1 MIPPSSQFAVAE
13 PEPPSHRR
21 SLTVAVALLVAVM
34 VGATVTLVLVIRTN
48 AGGTKR
54 ATTRATA
61 TTSTTLLPPST
72 TPTTAPPASYEV
84 RDGESLSGIA
94 RRFGVSV
101 TRLAALNAIT
111 DPNRITPHQILRIP
125 RIRLTVDP
133 VTVTAGR
140 SVAIRLTGAGP
151 GEMITFT
158 VNTHT
163 GAPHTAST
171 EGTVDATYRTATTDP
186 LGPYTVTAAGGQGT
200 HAQATFTVVAPPAG

>member
-1 MIPPSSQFAVAE
+1 MIPPSSQFAVAD

-21 SLTVAVALLVAVM
+21 SLAVAIALLVAVM
-34 VGATVTLVLVIRTN
+34 VGAAVTLVVVIRAN

-54 ATTRATA
+54 STTRATA
-61 TTSTTLLPPST
+61 TTTTTLPPST
-72 TPTTAPPASYEV
+72 TTTTAPPASYEV
-84 RDGESLSGIA
+84 RNGESLSGIA
-94 RRFGVSV
+94 RHFGVSV
-101 TRLAALNAIT
+101 TRLAALNTIT
-111 DPNRITPHQILRIP
+111 DPNRITPHQVLRIP
-125 RIRLTVDP
+125 RVRLAVDP

-151 GEMITFT
+151 GETITFT

-171 EGTVDATYRTATTDP
+171 QGTVDATYRTATTDR
-186 LGPYTVTAAGGQGT
+186 LGPYDVTADGGQGT